1 MKQIAC
7 DQGLFFKYK
16 MKKLIVTTKNLQLI
30 ACTLE
35 IAQAEL
41 SDKSKFSELLNASVP
56 NTWPPEFIDDETMLF
71 IINKLQ
77 KATEQS
83 GWWSWYFVL
92 KDKVTNTST
101 LIGNGG
107 FKGKPTSDGIVEIG
121 YSILPEF
128 QNLGYGTEAIKALV
142 SWAFAHPEVQQVIA
156 ETLPELKASQR
167 VLEKSHFTHIGQGSE
182 EGIIRYQLFP
192 NHQINLGAA
201 N

>member
-1 MKQIAC
+1 MT
-7 DQGLFFKYK
+7 K
-16 MKKLIVTTKNLQLI
+16 MKTIIVPTKNLQLI

-56 NTWPPEFIDDETMLF
+56 NTWPPGFNDDETILF
-71 IINKLQ
+71 VINKLQ
-77 KATEQS
+77 EAPEES

-92 KDKVTNTST
+92 NDVVTDARI

-142 SWAFAHPEVQQVIA
+142 SWAFTHPEVQEVIA

-167 VLEKSHFTHIGQGSE
+167 ILEKSHFTYVGQGSE
-182 EGIIRYQLFP
+182 EGIICYQLSR
-192 NHQINLGAA
+192 NRQMNLGAA

>member
-1 MKQIAC
+1 MNQ
-7 DQGLFFKYK
+7 L
-16 MKKLIVTTKNLQLI
+16 LVTTKNLQLI

-56 NTWPPEFIDDETMLF
+56 NTWPPGFNDDETILF

-77 KATEQS
+77 EAPEQS

-92 KDKVTNTST
+92 KDVVTASIV
-101 LIGNGG
+101 IGYGG

-142 SWAFAHPEVQQVIA
+142 SWAFAHPEVRQIIA

-167 VLEKSHFTHIGQGSE
+167 VLEKSHFTYVGQGSE
-182 EGIIRYQLFP
+182 EGIIRYQLSRH
-192 NHQINLGAA
+192 HQMNLKTA